1 MKAVVLAGGLGA
13 DLGPLTEG
21 IPRACVPISG
31 VPNIVRS
38 MRLLVSNG
46 IQEFHVSLF
55 HFPQE
60 IRNALSDPSLAACT
74 VLYHAESIPLGTAGS
89 VKNCLPF
96 CDEDFLVIR
105 GDCAFD
111 FDLTD
116 AIAFHR
122 SHRGLLTVVSSRS
135 DASPDSGTMLVD
147 PEGRITRYSS
157 PCVGALPCSD
167 EVDTGIYLC
176 SPELLELI
184 PDGCCD
190 FSKDVLPQLLRHNV
204 PLYCYASRGYWSD
217 LGSVSSYLNCNR
229 RFLESEGN
237 CISVPPD
244 SETVVEAPCY
254 IGKNVS
260 LQGCHVGP
268 YTVIGDNCILK
279 GTRLEG
285 CVLEEGVTCSVGSV
299 ARNAVL
305 CHHSVL
311 REDSRIGDDCVI
323 GADCEIGSGVT
334 VPAGVNIYPS
344 NRIPPN
350 VFVSGTVHHE
360 LRTLIPNEGKILFP
374 YGRDF
379 GGAMIF
385 EIGRALAELFDG
397 DVVVGRAEQRDSS
410 AAMTFCGGV
419 ISCGKNV
426 YDTGINDL
434 QQFRFTVRNYAF
446 RCGAFFQRNY
456 SNLVLRLFDGNGM
469 PLSVNQADRFIRV
482 LSECGCCGEQEGA
495 YRVFRGGSKAYLS
508 YLRSIGLPSRI
519 SLRVTPS
526 QILSRLLPRS
536 SDSSGYERLR
546 VGDDWIRAERPDG
559 EPFDESYLTLAACVA
574 LGRRNSLV
582 YVPLHLPEIAE
593 RVAASYGFRIRR
605 VGSEDPNARK
615 LYPLTDPNACAILIL
630 RLLEEE
636 RFGFGDFVA
645 SLPSFCVKH
654 RDVSSPLSRGAV
666 LRRLSV
672 VGGAFG
678 EGILLHDGG
687 GSVRV
692 IPKESP
698 NAFRVFGEA
707 ANSETAEELCE
718 FYIKKLKGLKPD

>member
-1 MKAVVLAGGLGA
+1 MKAVVWAGGFGTG
-13 DLGPLTEG
+13 LGPLTEG
-21 IPRACVPISG
+21 TPTACVPIAG
-31 VPNIVRS
+31 VPCIVRS
-38 MRLLVSNG
+38 MRLLASSGVR
-46 IQEFHVSLF
+46 EFHVSLF
-55 HFPQE
+55 HSPQE
-60 IRNALSDPSLAACT
+60 VRNALSDPALAECA
-74 VLYHAESIPLGTAGS
+74 VLYHAESVPLGTAGA

-105 GDCAFD
+105 GDCSFD

-122 SHRGLLTVVSSRS
+122 SHRGPLTVVSSRA
-135 DASPDSGTMLVD
+135 DASGVGTLLADS
-147 PEGRITRYSS
+147 EGRITRYSP
-157 PCVGALPCSD
+157 PCDGNLPCSD

-176 SPELLELI
+176 SSHLLELI
-184 PDGCCD
+184 PNGCCD
-190 FSKDVLPQLLRHNV
+190 FSKDVLPQLLGQNV
-204 PLYCYASRGYWSD
+204 LLYRYALQGYWSD
-217 LGSVSSYLNCNR
+217 LGSVSSYLKCNR
-229 RFLESEGN
+229 RFLATEGDR
-237 CISVPPD
+237 IHTVPD
-244 SETVVEAPCY
+244 SETVVESPCY

-285 CVLEEGVTCSVGSV
+285 CVLESGVACSVGSV

-305 CHHSVL
+305 CHHAVL

-323 GADCEIGSGVT
+323 GADCEIGSGAT
-334 VPAGVNIYPS
+334 VPAGVKIYPS

-350 VFVSGTVHHE
+350 VFVSGSVHHK
-360 LRTLIPNEGKILFP
+360 LRTLIPDEGKILFP

-385 EIGRALAELFDG
+385 EIGRALAEQFEG

-434 QQFRFTVRNYAF
+434 QRFRFTVRNYAF

-469 PLSVNQADRFIRV
+469 PLSVSQADQFIRI
-482 LSECGCCGEQEGA
+482 LSKGGCCGEQEGL
-495 YRVFRGGSKAYLS
+495 YRVFRGGSKSYLS
-508 YLRSIGLPSRI
+508 YLRSFGLPSRTN
-519 SLRVTPS
+519 LRVTPS
-526 QILSRLLPRS
+526 QILLPLLPRS
-536 SDSSGYERLR
+536 SDASACERLR
-546 VGDDWIRAERPDG
+546 IGDEWIRAERHDG
-559 EPFDESYLTLAACVA
+559 DPFDESYLTLAACIS
-574 LGRRNSLV
+574 LGRRESPV
-582 YVPLHLPEIAE
+582 YVPQHLPEIAD
-593 RVAASYGFRIRR
+593 RIASSYGFRIRR
-605 VGSEDPNARK
+605 IGAEDPHVRK
-615 LYPLTDPNACAILIL
+615 LYPLTDPNVCAILIL

-636 RFGFGDFVA
+636 RCGFGDFVA
-645 SLPSFCVKH
+645 SLPPFCVKH
-654 RDVSSPLSRGAV
+654 RDVSVPMSRGAV
-666 LRRLSV
+666 LRRLSS
-672 VGGAFG
+672 VGGDLG
-678 EGILLHDGG
+678 DGMLFRDRG

-692 IPKESP
+692 IPKENP
-698 NAFRVFGEA
+698 NIFRVFGEA

-718 FYIKKLKGLKPD
+718 FYTKKLKGLKPD